1 MSTPKKQDLPSPA
14 EVDELGQL
22 QAWLAPKEA
31 EIRPKKEREKS
42 LRDKFAAAYDDAPA
56 DEVIQVHGSEYV
68 AVIHARGFERKI
80 TNMKKLFKA
89 LGAVLFFKV
98 CDVGLGKLDSLTS
111 EAQRKDFVARD
122 QTGNRKVEAVPKVDL
137 AA

>member
-1 MSTPKKQDLPSPA
+1 MSTPKNTPSPA

-22 QAWLAPKEA
+22 QAWLAPRKA
-31 EIRPKKEREKS
+31 EIKPAEEREKA
-42 LRDKFAAAYDDAPA
+42 LRDKMAAAFDDRPPG
-56 DEVIQVHGSEYV
+56 EVIQLHGLQYV
-68 AVIHARGFERKI
+68 AVIHARGWERKI

-98 CDVGLGKLDSLTS
+98 CDVGLGKLDALTT
-111 EAQRKDFVARD
+111 EAQRKEFVVKQ
-122 QTGNRKVEAVPKVDL
+122 QTGARKVEAVNKVEM